1 MVEAEKTP
9 KRPSLLQRLI
19 RFAVGPL
26 LVSYFGFLILGPFLL
41 GGQAV
46 LVVKLHGDL
55 PAKFTVEG
63 VGRTALLPEL
73 ECVLTIKNGVGTFE
87 KGSISEMDYYGL
99 LPTYFTRSARQ
110 VRLIRLD
117 KEGREL
123 ERLPNG
129 RKGVVVV
136 GMEEQLVEG
145 KRVYF
150 VKLI

>member
-1 MVEAEKTP
+1 MMEAEKIR
-9 KRPSLLQRLI
+9 KRPAPLQTLI
-19 RFAVGPL
+19 RFAVGTL
-26 LVSYFGFLILGPFLL
+26 LVSYFGFLMVGPFLL

-63 VGRTALLPEL
+63 VGRTSLLPEL

-117 KEGREL
+117 KDGKEL

-129 RKGVVVV
+129 PKGIVIV
-136 GMEEQLVEG
+136 GTEEHLIEG
-145 KRVYF
+145 KKVYF